1 MQLIGNS
8 RYIVTLE
15 WKPNRASLGHEISK
29 LGSSMSD
36 EETKAELE
44 RLRKENAA
52 APKPIE
58 ALDNFILMVEAR
70 NESSR
75 FPDGATVSWP
85 RWSIP
90 C

>member
-1 MQLIGNS
+1 MTKSESARVVICASRPGRGYNS
-8 RYIVTLE
+8 
-15 WKPNRASLGHEISK
+15 
-29 LGSSMSD
+29 
-36 EETKAELE
+36 
-44 RLRKENAA
+44 

-58 ALDNFILMVEAR
+58 ALDNSILMVEAR